1 MFMYSPTNKK
11 TGKDNVNILLQTPR
25 SATFEVVTGT
35 PDDPDEIWAVEM
47 KMNTEAHIIKN
58 PDLPNAIP
66 YLPCLYTRYT
76 YASPIVFT
84 NTKTKR
90 KEAIVGGRLLLYP
103 QGRVADD
110 ANVIDVIG

>member
-1 MFMYSPTNKK
+1 M
-11 TGKDNVNILLQTPR
+11 GKDNVNILLQTPE

-35 PDDPDEIWAVEM
+35 PDDPDEIWAVEL
-47 KMNTEAHIIKN
+47 KLKKEAHIIKN

-103 QGRVADD
+103 QGKVDND
-110 ANVIDVIG
+110 ANVIDVTG